1 MNPFDVYGN
10 YICSGAFI
18 VADAT
23 VEDTRPRRP
32 ALPPPRRRRLS
43 FIRILRTAK
52 REGFDVVVDPSGA
65 MTLKPTNSADDI
77 RLENEWDEDL
87 INGKD

>member
-1 MNPFDVYGN
+1 MNPFEVYGN

-18 VADAT
+18 VDSAT

-32 ALPPPRRRRLS
+32 ALPPPRRRRPS
-43 FIRILRTAK
+43 FSRILRTAK
-52 REGFDVVVDPSGA
+52 REGFDVVVDPSGV
-65 MTLKPTNSADDI
+65 MTLKPTSADDI
-77 RLENEWDEDL
+77 KLENEWDEV